1 MAEETAQELQEQEE
15 EEKKDA
21 SEALKNLPQAEATE
35 FEDLE
40 PSEVPEEKLRLIL
53 DIPLEIR
60 VELGRSKMIIK
71 ELLQLGQGSVI
82 ELNKAAGEPLDIY
95 VNDKLIAKGETVV
108 VNEKYGIRL
117 TDIISP
123 LERIKMLGE

>member
-1 MAEETAQELQEQEE
+1 MAEESAQELQGQE

-21 SEALKNLPQAEATE
+21 LEAIKSPPQAEATE
-35 FEDLE
+35 FGDLE
-40 PSEVPEEKLRLIL
+40 PSEVPEEKLKLIL

>member
-15 EEKKDA
+15 EKKDA
-21 SEALKNLPQAEATE
+21 SESIKNPPQAEATE

>member
-1 MAEETAQELQEQEE
+1 MAEDTAQEPQEPQ
-15 EEKKDA
+15 EEKKDS
-21 SEALKNLPQAEATE
+21 SEAIKNPPQAEATE
-35 FEDLE
+35 FADLE
-40 PSEVPEEKLRLIL
+40 PSEVPEEKLKLIL

-95 VNDKLIAKGETVV
+95 VNDRLIAKGETVV